1 MRYSDSLVMRRP
13 RVTWLVAAVVAG
25 TISAVIVDMAYAA
38 DVDITSSTN
47 DGISLDSF
55 VGVTAQVASGITVN
69 NTTFTIRCGTF
80 SAICA
85 TAQAWTLTN
94 NGTIGPPNF
103 GNGVNFTDGGAVVN
117 FGSIDGGNGILIGGG
132 AGASV
137 DNKAGATI
145 HGSSGAIV
153 IGDFFNPVAGVV
165 TNAGTIT
172 SDGQAVGLNGGGIVT
187 NLAGALI
194 QGLALGC
201 AYFGLQHG
209 VSAGISGLINGLAPL
224 FTALGA
230 VPFLG
235 ERIGP
240 RQWLG
245 LSAGLIGVVLVVID
259 RVSLGGANWEG
270 YAVTFAALLAL
281 SAGTLYQKKHC
292 SDMDLR
298 TGSFIQVAVASA
310 LVFLPALRFEGLEV
324 EWNWTLILASAWLSL
339 ANSIGAFTLLYVL
352 LRKGEASRVSALFY
366 LVPPITAIMGFAVFH
381 ETLSPVALLGFAIT
395 VAGVYLG
402 TRQDAS

>member
-1 MRYSDSLVMRRP
+1 MDAIATVRRTPMFSSLGLVFVVLWSSAWIAGKVGLPYAGPFTLLLIRFS
-13 RVTWLVAAVVAG
+13 VAAAVLLLVA
-25 TISAVIVDMAYAA
+25 
-38 DVDITSSTN
+38 
-47 DGISLDSF
+47 L
-55 VGVTAQVASGITVN
+55 ASGAPWPERFADYVH
-69 NTTFTIRCGTF
+69 
-80 SAICA
+80 
-85 TAQAWTLTN
+85 L
-94 NGTIGPPNF
+94 
-103 GNGVNFTDGGAVVN
+103 AV
-117 FGSIDGGNGILIGGG
+117 
-132 AGASV
+132 
-137 DNKAGATI
+137 
-145 HGSSGAIV
+145 
-153 IGDFFNPVAGVV
+153 
-165 TNAGTIT
+165 
-172 SDGQAVGLNGGGIVT
+172 
-187 NLAGALI
+187 AGALI

-281 SAGTLYQKKHC
+281 SAGTLYQKKYC

-324 EWNWTLILASAWLSL
+324 EWSRTLILASAWLSL
-339 ANSIGAFTLLYVL
+339 ANSIGAFTLLYLL

-395 VAGVYLG
+395 VAGVYFG